1 MSALLL
7 AKVSTP
13 NEQRCACRFVEPYHA
28 RAKALTEAEL
38 GTHRTAPAN
47 GPPLTP
53 ARPLPRSLKLYS
65 NFKLLTCLDVITSG
79 TGNPVR
85 PLVRMQSRTTLV
97 GKRIPLKLSKP
108 NHEVSNVTV
117 HPISTGYLVN
127 ATTPPYFVIAH
138 PSLTLTKRIG
148 ATTLFVIPIC
158 FISISRS
165 QR

>member
-13 NEQRCACRFVEPYHA
+13 NEQRCACRFIEPYHA

-53 ARPLPRSLKLYS
+53 ARPLPRSFKLYS

-85 PLVRMQSRTTLV
+85 SPVRMQSRTTSV
-97 GKRIPLKLSKP
+97 GKRIPLKLSKQITKCP
-108 NHEVSNVTV
+108 TSQSTRSARGTSSMRQHHLISSL
-117 HPISTGYLVN
+117 PIHHL
-127 ATTPPYFVIAH
+127 
-138 PSLTLTKRIG
+138 L
-148 ATTLFVIPIC
+148 
-158 FISISRS
+158 
-165 QR
+165 